1 MVKQHKRRNFFI
13 KKDFQGK
20 LILGYFLFVTGGCLF
35 FIVLLG
41 SFSADTLTI
50 SYSNNNLQLGQ
61 TPIILLKEILA
72 AHWIFIIS
80 GSVFIVIAAML
91 ITHRIAGP
99 MFRFEKSLDN
109 MLKKNLNDTIFL
121 RTKDEGKELAKKI
134 NDFNQSLSIS
144 LKNLSGH
151 SDAITALLEQA
162 SANSSDISEEEMDE
176 LKSILWSVQEN
187 NKKIQT
193 ICKSYTLKDV

>member
-1 MVKQHKRRNFFI
+1 MVTRHKRRNFFI

-20 LILGYFLFVTGGCLF
+20 LILGYFLFVIGGCLF
-35 FIVLLG
+35 FMILLG
-41 SFSADTLTI
+41 AFSADTLTI
-50 SYSNNNLQLGQ
+50 SYNNNDLQLGQ
-61 TPIILLKEILA
+61 TPVILLKEILA
-72 AHWIFIIS
+72 AQWIFIIS
-80 GSVFIVIAAML
+80 GSVFIIIAAML

-99 MFRFEKSLDN
+99 MFRFEKSLDS
-109 MLKKNLNDTIFL
+109 MLKNNLNDTIHL

-134 NDFNQSLSIS
+134 NDFNQSLSIT

-151 SDAITALLEQA
+151 SDAITALLERA
-162 SANSSDISEEEMDE
+162 NANSSNVSAEEMEE
-176 LKSILWSVQEN
+176 LKSVLWSVQEN